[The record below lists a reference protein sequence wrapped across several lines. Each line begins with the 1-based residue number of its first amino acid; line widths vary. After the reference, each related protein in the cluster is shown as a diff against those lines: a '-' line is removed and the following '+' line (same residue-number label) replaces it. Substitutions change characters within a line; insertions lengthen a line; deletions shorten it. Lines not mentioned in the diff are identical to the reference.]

1 MKCMVFVLCI
11 ICHICIYFFRRVREK
26 LLHKLEMNASGQPTN
41 LVKEFRRSAAGHD
54 LIKPEELRTPEAC
67 MNSANYLIKG

>member
-1 MKCMVFVLCI
+1 MYYSKVILS
-11 ICHICIYFFRRVREK
+11 HLHRRVREK
-26 LLHKLEMNASGQPTN
+26 LLHKLEMNDLGQPTN

>member
-1 MKCMVFVLCI
+1 MYILSHLHLCT
-11 ICHICIYFFRRVREK
+11 YRRVREK

-54 LIKPEELRTPEAC
+54 LIKPEELRTPGAC

>member
-1 MKCMVFVLCI
+1 MYANILMYYSKVILS
-11 ICHICIYFFRRVREK
+11 HLHRRVREK
-26 LLHKLEMNASGQPTN
+26 LLHKLEMNDLGQPTN